1 MTSLPPPSPNGPNGP
16 GRAPDGRFGPGWRG
30 GPGNPQAK
38 KTATLRRAMYAAV
51 SARDIRAIV
60 KKLLEEAQAGDT
72 AAARLILTYSLGEP
86 QPVDVLERLGA
97 IEAMME
103 GMDDG

>member
-1 MTSLPPPSPNGPNGP
+1 MTILPRPSPNGPI
-16 GRAPDGRFGPGWRG
+16 GRDRTPDGRFATGWRG

-38 KTATLRRAMYAAV
+38 KTAALRRAMYAAV

-72 AAARLILTYSLGEP
+72 AAAKLLLAYTLGEP
-86 QPVDVLERLGA
+86 TPFDFVERLA
-97 IEAMME
+97 SLESMLE
-103 GMDDG
+103 DRSDG